1 MPLLLEDGSGLL
13 QESGGAI
20 LLGADPPAL
29 AVNTGVIA
37 RVRDITDKCYGEGNH
52 WESSFRKVP
61 ALASTQGIWSDLSS
75 SPGNP
80 KPNYYVGAELTATAL
95 DGTYGMYHGGD
106 VSPASKHLH
115 KILIGS
121 TSSGVAPAKFMLCDY
136 LMFYPLVDMD
146 STDEQVLTNA
156 ITLPRYEDGLGVQ
169 AMLVAT
175 NPYIG
180 GAYFHISYT
189 NSDGTAGQVSNPML
203 SNTAT
208 YIGTLVQSGIIAGTT
223 GPFIRLRQGD
233 RGIRSVESITFY
245 ASNGGL
251 AALVLVKPLAV
262 ISLQETTAFAE
273 WDFLTMKGSLPKI
286 YDGAYLN
293 MLCCPNGS
301 FAAAPI
307 VGSMTVIWN

>member
-13 QESGGAI
+13 QESGDAI
-20 LLGADPPAL
+20 LLGADAPAL
-29 AVNTGVIA
+29 AVNQGALA
-37 RVRDITDKCYGEGNH
+37 RVSDITLKCYEEGQN

-61 ALASTQGIWSDLSS
+61 ALASTRGIWSDLSS

-80 KPNYYVGAELTATAL
+80 KPNYFVGAELTATAL
-95 DGTYGMYHGGD
+95 DGTLGMYHGGN
-106 VSPASKHLH
+106 VSPATKRLH

-121 TSSGVAPAKFMLCDY
+121 SSSGVAPATFMLCDY
-136 LMFYPLVDMD
+136 LLFYPLVDMD
-146 STDEQVLTNA
+146 STDEQTLTNVT
-156 ITLPRYEDGLGVQ
+156 TLPRYEDGLGVQ

-180 GAYFHISYT
+180 GAYFHINFT
-189 NSDGTAGQVSNPML
+189 NSDGESGRMSNPML

-208 YIGTLVQSGIIAGTT
+208 YIGTLIQSGIIAGTT
-223 GPFIRLRQGD
+223 GPFIRLQQGD
-233 RGIRSVESITFY
+233 RGIRSVQSITFY
-245 ASNGGL
+245 APNGGL

-273 WDFLTMKGSLPKI
+273 WDFLSMKPTLPKI

-293 MLCCPNGS
+293 LICCPNGS
-301 FAAAPI
+301 FASAPI
-307 VGSMTVIWN
+307 MGSMQVIWN

>member
-1 MPLLLEDGSGLL
+1 MT
-13 QESGGAI
+13 
-20 LLGADPPAL
+20 
-29 AVNTGVIA
+29 VA
-37 RVRDITDKCYGEGNH
+37 RVRDITQKCYDEGQN

-61 ALASTQGIWSDLSS
+61 ALASTLGIWSDLSS

-80 KPNYYVGAELTATAL
+80 KPNYFVGAELSATAL
-95 DGTYGMYHGGD
+95 DGTLGMFHGGD
-106 VSPASKHLH
+106 VSPATKHLH
-115 KILIGS
+115 KVIIGS
-121 TSSGVAPAKFMLCDY
+121 TSASVAPAKFMLCDY
-136 LMFYPLVDMD
+136 LLFYPLVDMD

-156 ITLPRYEDGLGVQ
+156 ITLPRYADGLGVQ

-180 GAYFHISYT
+180 GASFNIKYT

-223 GPFIRLRQGD
+223 GPFIRLQQGD

-245 ASNGGL
+245 APNGGL

-262 ISLQETTAFAE
+262 LSIQEATAYAE
-273 WDFLTMKGSLPKI
+273 WDFVTMKMSLPRVR
-286 YDGAYLN
+286 DGAYLN
-293 MLCCPNGS
+293 LLCCPNGS
-301 FAAAPI
+301 FSAVPI
-307 VGSMTVIWN
+307 NGTMSVIWN